1 MADEKQQAKKI
12 KEEFKDK
19 ARKETRRPK
28 AERDTSDNPVKETI
42 RDEARRG
49 GGKP

>member
-19 ARKETRRPK
+19 AGKETREPK

-42 RDEARRG
+42 RDEAKRP
-49 GGKP
+49 GGKR